1 MRHFKGRNKV
11 NRRKIPRIHKE
22 SIPMHSALKYK
33 VMAALAAIAVILA
46 LSASSVQAAKKKAKP
61 IPSKGPFTLD
71 LLTWYSQVDNSPPGR
86 IIAHPILHSG
96 AGGTG
101 TFSDPIT
108 FAVAPQVQKVM
119 KPGKKIY
126 IGSPIQDYFI
136 MEDDCTSSGPGGI
149 PVQGVGCDGELK
161 AGINEF
167 DGWMEGPKSGAGG
180 RVTACED
187 KLTLSNI
194 QVIIDPP
201 AGLPVNTSRIF
212 TKTNKCN
219 R

>member
-1 MRHFKGRNKV
+1 MEHFKGCNKV

-33 VMAALAAIAVILA
+33 VMAALAAIAVVLV
-46 LSASSVQAAKKKAKP
+46 LSVSSVEAAKKKAKA

-71 LLTWYSQVDNSPPGR
+71 LLTWYGFFDNSPPGT
-86 IIAHPILHSG
+86 IIAHPVLHSH
-96 AGGTG
+96 AGGKG
-101 TFSDPIT
+101 TFADPIT

-119 KPGKKIY
+119 KPGKKMY
-126 IGSPIQDYFI
+126 IGPPIQDYFI
-136 MEDDCTSSGPGGI
+136 VEDDCTSSGPGGV

-167 DGWMEGPKSGAGG
+167 DGWIGATKKDSNSKM
-180 RVTACED
+180 TACED
-187 KLTLSNI
+187 KLTISNI
-194 QVIIDPP
+194 KVIIDPP
-201 AGLPVNTSRIF
+201 DGLPVNTTPIF
-212 TKTNKCN
+212 AKNKCN